1 MSNYTTI
8 QGDTWDMIAKKVYDD
23 ESYTSLLME
32 ANPQLLDYFVFP
44 EGIVITVPEK
54 PEETDDMPEWRS

>member
-23 ESYTSLLME
+23 ESYTFLLME

>member
-32 ANPQLLDYFVFP
+32 ANPQHLDYFVFP

>member
-23 ESYTSLLME
+23 ESYTFLLME
-32 ANPQLLDYFVFP
+32 ANPQLLDFFVFP

>member
-23 ESYTSLLME
+23 ELYTSLLME
-32 ANPQLLDYFVFP
+32 ANPQHLDYFVFS

-54 PEETDDMPEWRS
+54 PEEACDMPEWRS